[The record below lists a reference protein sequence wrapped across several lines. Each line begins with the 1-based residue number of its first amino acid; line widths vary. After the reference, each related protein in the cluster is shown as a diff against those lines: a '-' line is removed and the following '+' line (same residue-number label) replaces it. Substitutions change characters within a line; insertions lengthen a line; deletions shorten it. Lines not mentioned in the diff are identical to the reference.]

1 MNMTIFNL
9 KVNKCVNVDSFIYL
23 GHTTRYYTGT
33 SEANY
38 V

>member
-1 MNMTIFNL
+1 M
-9 KVNKCVNVDSFIYL
+9 NKCVKVDSFPYL

>member
-1 MNMTIFNL
+1 MATFNL
-9 KVNKCVNVDSFIYL
+9 KVNKCVNVDFLICL